1 MCVVGGG
8 TLEPEREA
16 GAGGRMHLMQCK
28 GNGAQELSILSESEA
43 Q

>member
-1 MCVVGGG
+1 MGVVGGE

-16 GAGGRMHLMQCK
+16 GARGRMRLMQCK
-28 GNGAQELSILSESEA
+28 ANGAQELSILSESEA